1 MALTKQLRGDVRF
14 KTIPVVFLTGSASA
28 GQIAEGVSV
37 GVRHVIR
44 KPFKVKD
51 LVDTVGRVIRKM

>member
-1 MALTKQLRGDVRF
+1 
-14 KTIPVVFLTGSASA
+14 
-28 GQIAEGVSV
+28 
-37 GVRHVIR
+37 VRHVIR